1 MPVAVTASVLAT
13 GLTACG
19 TVQQLSA
26 AQKVSKAFDKVR
38 DGKAAGFTLSIDA
51 TPEQVAA
58 FANSGEHK
66 AGSGLIGS
74 ARGGDHPMDEK
85 SAKAI
90 SGLSVSVSISAD
102 KPLKDIEAF
111 RNAGKGGDAAKNTDL
126 TLDKS
131 VRVSYLLSDR
141 SGTALLEYR
150 QVDATGY
157 LHADAKGLVKLV
169 GEDPST
175 VDEMRKD
182 LPEEMKPLGDV
193 LAGKWV
199 SFDLQSLADQAKE
212 SDGKKAAPSA
222 TPTADPELANQL
234 LNSVKDVIGRTVTY
248 EDKGKK
254 DGAEHLWVSAPA
266 RQLVDEMYKAVKP
279 LSAKFPKQ
287 LGDFPDRAPSDVPDR
302 RIGVDLYLKNGAFSS
317 ATFDLAQLADKVEPG
332 VNFPV
337 KLAFSQS
344 APNVQVPA
352 DAVKVT
358 DDQLMAAVLGL
369 ATAGAEDDLDPEDLA
384 GGVPD
389 APTAPPLT
397 DAQLK
402 ELAGLGFTEIEARA
416 FNRAGFTFE
425 EIKEIALKDA
435 PAKA

>member
-19 TVQQLSA
+19 TVEQLSA

-38 DGKAAGFTLSIDA
+38 DGKSAGFTLSIDA

-66 AGSGLIGS
+66 GNGLIGS
-74 ARGGDHPMDEK
+74 ARGRKEDMDEK
-85 SAKAI
+85 TAKAI
-90 SGLSVSVSISAD
+90 SGLSVTVAVSAD

-111 RNAGKGGDAAKNTDL
+111 KNAGQAGKNADL

-131 VRVSYLLSDR
+131 VRVSYLLADR

-157 LHADAKGLVKLV
+157 LHADAKGLMKLV

-175 VDEMRKD
+175 VDELRKD
-182 LPEEMKPLGDV
+182 LPEEMKPVGDV

-199 SFDLQSLADQAKE
+199 SFDLQALADQAKE
-212 SDGKKAAPSA
+212 ADAKKAAPSA
-222 TPTADPELANQL
+222 APSVDPELGNQL
-234 LNSVKDVIGRTVTY
+234 LNSIKDVLGRTVTY

-254 DGAEHLWVSAPA
+254 DGTEHLWVSAPA

-287 LGDFPDRAPSDVPDR
+287 LGDFPDKAPSDVPDR
-302 RIGVDLYLKNGAFSS
+302 KIGVDLYLKNGAFSS

-337 KLAFSQS
+337 KLAFSQA
-344 APNVQVPA
+344 APNVQAPA

-358 DDQLMAAVLGL
+358 NEQLMDAVLGL
-369 ATAGAEDDLDPEDLA
+369 AAGGDEEGLGPEDFGDL
-384 GGVPD
+384 PL
-389 APTAPPLT
+389 APPLT

-402 ELAGLGFTEIEARA
+402 ELAGLGVSEAEAREL
-416 FNRAGFTFE
+416 NDAGLSFGS
-425 EIKEIALKDA
+425 IKQLAQA
-435 PAKA
+435 TPPKA